1 MVADIGFPALALI
14 GYLTAGKS
22 LLPLVSVALLLDSAI
37 VAVWYFVGSMLK
49 NSALKA
55 GAISEF
61 YQLGGTVVI
70 TIAIL
75 STLGIAANMFS
86 GALNSTHLMNSG
98 TLTTMCDGL
107 MNPGGNPNN
116 LNILGPSYS
125 LLSGGSST
133 SSTSSFPGL
142 CNMLSPTTMG
152 GKIDYPLVASSVIIA
167 NLTNQT
173 VTNLND
179 FFYVDNFIMFLATF
193 TPSISACLGALDT
206 CAAQAGVSFTP
217 YAGIDSMKR
226 NFKNMGSILTMATE
240 SFIAQLILSSM
251 FLYIWP
257 YLLFIGLVLRATFF
271 TRKIGGLFIAL
282 AIGGILFFP
291 IMFSAEYLALGNGV
305 PLTQAQL
312 NAYGYNSVNAQ
323 TLQLPAGCTGG
334 TTSKPSCG
342 SYNLNFYTLP
352 SFKEI
357 AIQNQC
363 WTPHYILDE
372 GLDVGGWLVA
382 PIGFLVNLVNHFLT
396 GAPVGL
402 FPIVCST
409 TNLAVMILQM
419 WQAVAITGIITWIIP
434 ILNIMIVLS
443 GVRGISGLM
452 GGDTT
457 LAGLS
462 RLI

>member
-152 GKIDYPLVASSVIIA
+152 GKIDYPLSHR
-167 NLTNQT
+167 
-173 VTNLND
+173 
-179 FFYVDNFIMFLATF
+179 
-193 TPSISACLGALDT
+193 PS
-206 CAAQAGVSFTP
+206 
-217 YAGIDSMKR
+217 
-226 NFKNMGSILTMATE
+226 
-240 SFIAQLILSSM
+240 
-251 FLYIWP
+251 
-257 YLLFIGLVLRATFF
+257 
-271 TRKIGGLFIAL
+271 
-282 AIGGILFFP
+282 
-291 IMFSAEYLALGNGV
+291 
-305 PLTQAQL
+305 
-312 NAYGYNSVNAQ
+312 
-323 TLQLPAGCTGG
+323 
-334 TTSKPSCG
+334 
-342 SYNLNFYTLP
+342 
-352 SFKEI
+352 
-357 AIQNQC
+357 
-363 WTPHYILDE
+363 
-372 GLDVGGWLVA
+372 
-382 PIGFLVNLVNHFLT
+382 
-396 GAPVGL
+396 
-402 FPIVCST
+402 
-409 TNLAVMILQM
+409 
-419 WQAVAITGIITWIIP
+419 
-434 ILNIMIVLS
+434 
-443 GVRGISGLM
+443 
-452 GGDTT
+452 
-457 LAGLS
+457 
-462 RLI
+462 